1 MGRVSFSAWTELILL
16 GSRALVC
23 DVALTSLKVI
33 DVIGPRPERDNVL
46 DLGQALDELHEM
58 IGLDGVKR
66 RSFRLFI
73 HQCWRVLPTHFLR

>member
-46 DLGQALDELHEM
+46 DLGQALDEQSKRST
-58 IGLDGVKR
+58 LDAVEADHLVKLIE
-66 RSFRLFI
+66 RL
-73 HQCWRVLPTHFLR
+73 P